1 MFNDSRRRRPRLAFW
16 SAVAFA
22 TVLAAVAI
30 FGVSY
35 FVRRVPE
42 ESARGLVLLTVQYL
56 LIFPLPLLLG
66 WGAKQAIERR
76 QARRDAVG

>member
-1 MFNDSRRRRPRLAFW
+1 MFSGFLRRRPRPAYW

-42 ESARGLVLLTVQYL
+42 DSVWGLVLLTVQYL